1 MEHLKKL
8 PNHPPVEVNN
18 NVFHWNSKGKW

>member
-18 NVFHWNSKGKW
+18 NESHWNFERKW

>member
-8 PNHPPVEVNN
+8 PNHPPVEVKENES
-18 NVFHWNSKGKW
+18 HWNSQGKW